1 MRHFPKALRVIHVT
15 YVLPPSLHSRL
26 SPLRSTHPAPCSD
39 PHIDLLIELFM
50 SGMGGVA
57 ACCSFK
63 ELQSYSPAAATDGEV
78 IHTQFPT
85 RPSD

>member
-1 MRHFPKALRVIHVT
+1 MQHFPKALRVIHIT
-15 YVLPPSLHSRL
+15 YILPPSPHSRL
-26 SPLRSTHPAPCSD
+26 SFLAPCSD

-50 SGMGGVA
+50 SGKGSVA

-78 IHTQFPT
+78 IHTQLPT